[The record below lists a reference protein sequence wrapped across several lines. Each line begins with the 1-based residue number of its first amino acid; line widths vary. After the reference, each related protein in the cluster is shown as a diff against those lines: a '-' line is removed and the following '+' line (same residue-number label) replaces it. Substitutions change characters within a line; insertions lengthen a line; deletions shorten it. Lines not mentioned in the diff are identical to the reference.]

1 MRFNC
6 LGKQTEASISLQI
19 RIVHTE
25 DEQVPVAIELIR
37 AQQVHGFLYSADD
50 RSEAAAKI
58 YYKLTMD
65 SKKES
70 SENFQLDR
78 RRASEFRITYSDLRV
93 SYDES
98 DTFEHILNVTS
109 HNDALLAYYYLDSDN
124 KVRLEDFQC
133 DVIK

>member
-1 MRFNC
+1 MSDIHAVQIVWTNKLKPVFHYRFVSC
-6 LGKQTEASISLQI
+6 TPKMSKSLW
-19 RIVHTE
+19 RLSLSV
-25 DEQVPVAIELIR
+25 L
-37 AQQVHGFLYSADD
+37 QQVHGFLYSADD

-93 SYDES
+93 VVRRVRHVRAHPQRD
-98 DTFEHILNVTS
+98 VTQRR
-109 HNDALLAYYYLDSDN
+109 AAR
-124 KVRLEDFQC
+124 VTTTW
-133 DVIK
+133 IAIT